1 MSGESD
7 VAKLAGLAGRDQRGI
22 GPFLIKNT
30 MRIFE
35 AKNFMMLDKIDA
47 VELQTFERFVELF
60 SSLFLRTSINLGHD
74 KRFFAIAIAHGLAHA
89 SFLGAVVV
97 LPT

>member
-47 VELQTFERFVELF
+47 VELQALEGFVELF
-60 SSLFLRTSINLGHD
+60 GCFLFRSSVKLGHHEC
-74 KRFFAIAIAHGLAHA
+74 FFAIAIAQRLAHA
-89 SFLGAVVV
+89 SFAGALVVV
-97 LPT
+97 PT